1 MSDHPLSPIQRVTYL
16 ELLDLAEPAGEGER
30 LPFPPDRGDPDR
42 DLADPERDPER
53 DREPDPDLDP
63 AAPDRAEPEADPDLD
78 LDLLLALASPP
89 SESESSFL
97 LFSRRF
103 AFDVSTS
110 LSSSAD
116 EYIGRSPPET

>member
-1 MSDHPLSPIQRVTYL
+1 MTIHYL
-16 ELLDLAEPAGEGER
+16 V
-30 LPFPPDRGDPDR
+30 
-42 DLADPERDPER
+42 LADPE
-53 DREPDPDLDP
+53 
-63 AAPDRAEPEADPDLD
+63 PEADLD
-78 LDLLLALASPP
+78 LDLLLVGEL

-116 EYIGRSPPET
+116 E

>member
-1 MSDHPLSPIQRVTYL
+1 MISFTIQAMSDGSTDL
-16 ELLDLAEPAGEGER
+16 ER
-30 LPFPPDRGDPDR
+30 
-42 DLADPERDPER
+42 
-53 DREPDPDLDP
+53 
-63 AAPDRAEPEADPDLD
+63 DLD
-78 LDLLLALASPP
+78 LDFRLVGEL

-116 EYIGRSPPET
+116 E

>member
-1 MSDHPLSPIQRVTYL
+1 MTIYYL
-16 ELLDLAEPAGEGER
+16 
-30 LPFPPDRGDPDR
+30 
-42 DLADPERDPER
+42 DLADPE
-53 DREPDPDLDP
+53 
-63 AAPDRAEPEADPDLD
+63 PEADLD
-78 LDLLLALASPP
+78 LDLLLVGEL

-116 EYIGRSPPET
+116 E

>member
-1 MSDHPLSPIQRVTYL
+1 MISVTIQAMSDGSTDL
-16 ELLDLAEPAGEGER
+16 ER
-30 LPFPPDRGDPDR
+30 
-42 DLADPERDPER
+42 
-53 DREPDPDLDP
+53 
-63 AAPDRAEPEADPDLD
+63 DLD
-78 LDLLLALASPP
+78 LDFRLVGEL

-116 EYIGRSPPET
+116 E

>member
-1 MSDHPLSPIQRVTYL
+1 MSDGSTDL
-16 ELLDLAEPAGEGER
+16 ER
-30 LPFPPDRGDPDR
+30 
-42 DLADPERDPER
+42 
-53 DREPDPDLDP
+53 
-63 AAPDRAEPEADPDLD
+63 DLD
-78 LDLLLALASPP
+78 LDFRLVGEL

-116 EYIGRSPPET
+116 E

>member
-1 MSDHPLSPIQRVTYL
+1 M
-16 ELLDLAEPAGEGER
+16 
-30 LPFPPDRGDPDR
+30 GDPDR
-42 DLADPERDPER
+42 DLEPER

-63 AAPDRAEPEADPDLD
+63 APDRAEPEPEADLDLD
-78 LDLLLALASPP
+78 LDLLLVGEP

-116 EYIGRSPPET
+116 EYMGRSAPANWISKYLIAFT